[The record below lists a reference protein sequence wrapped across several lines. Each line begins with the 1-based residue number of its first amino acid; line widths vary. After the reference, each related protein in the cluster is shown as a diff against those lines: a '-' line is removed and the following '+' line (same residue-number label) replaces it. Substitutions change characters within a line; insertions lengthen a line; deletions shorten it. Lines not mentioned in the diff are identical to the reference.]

1 MVDHPHEWIDAHA
14 HFTDDRIEKN
24 LPEILSV
31 LERAGV
37 SRFILGGVDPG
48 EWEKQ
53 KEISR
58 KFPGKFFH
66 SFGLHPWWVS
76 LAKEEAIA
84 SGLGTLRS
92 ELTRKDRVCIA
103 IGETGLDHHPR
114 FSESTH
120 PVQAA
125 VFRAHLKLALE
136 FDLPLVLHIVRAHEA
151 ALEILGEE
159 IGRGGCS
166 ASGIVHSFSGDP
178 ATAHAYLRLGL
189 VPSISAPVITRGKGS
204 AFEKLRQTM
213 VTLMATEFV
222 LETDSPDQPPAGET
236 GINHPLTL
244 LRIADEIAA
253 LRQTTREA
261 ILDQSR
267 DSLKRIFKI
276 T

>member
-1 MVDHPHEWIDAHA
+1 MVDHPHDWIDAHA
-14 HFTDDRIEKN
+14 HFTDDRIEQN

-31 LERAGV
+31 LSRAGI
-37 SRFILGGVDPG
+37 SRFILGGIDPS

-76 LAKEEAIA
+76 HAEEEAIA
-84 SGLGTLRS
+84 SGLNTLRS
-92 ELTRKDRVCIA
+92 ELEKKDRLCIA

-114 FSESTH
+114 FPEVTH
-120 PVQAA
+120 PVQAK
-125 VFRAHLKLALE
+125 VFRAHLRLAFE

-151 ALEILGEE
+151 ALGILDEE
-159 IGRGGCS
+159 IGRSGRG
-166 ASGIVHSFSGDP
+166 ASGIIHSFSGDP
-178 ATAHAYLRLGL
+178 ATARAYLRLGL

-244 LRIADEIAA
+244 LRIADEVAA

-261 ILDQSR
+261 ILDHSR
-267 DSLKRIFKI
+267 ENLRRIFKI
-276 T
+276 K